1 MKIKK
6 ILPLILTS
14 LFISGCN
21 TTTSDSSTGKT
32 SGENQTSTEDISTNQ
47 SSSSDASGIIFLK
60 EIYASPDGKSSN
72 TGSKDSPLS
81 LEAAMQRL
89 DKGGKINLLEGTY
102 KYFYPLSIT
111 RDYEKEHNVLATSLD
126 EEKWIEP
133 VKNETGDYVKVKIDF
148 SAMGFASSNRG
159 ITLNSDYWHIKGFEV
174 YGAGDNGVY
183 IGGNHNT
190 VELLDINNCQDTGLQ
205 LGRAGSSYETMDKW
219 PSHNTILNCT
229 SHDNHDPSGEDS
241 DGFACKLTT
250 GVGNVFDGCIAYNNV
265 DDGWDLYTKGESG
278 AIGPVTLKNC
288 VAFNNGMTSQG
299 IGTSNSDGNGFKLG
313 GEQIAVPHT
322 VINCVAF
329 NNMATGFTDNS
340 NPGTIHF
347 ENCTAYNNGT
357 RDEDGYNFSTCRDTQ
372 TSINYYK
379 NCLSYCDG
387 DVINPITSESHIANS
402 KDEYKGSASYCAF
415 YNGLSNLVVGEPTKV
430 DYSSSTYRGAS
441 YTYENPFVSVT
452 SPQEMA
458 SKGVAASS
466 ISDVHGNLRNKD
478 GSVNLGDFLKVKST
492 SPFYTMGENSTP
504 LGAMFEAK

>member
-6 ILPLILTS
+6 ILPLMVITL
-14 LFISGCN
+14 LVSGCN
-21 TTTSDSSTGKT
+21 TNN
-32 SGENQTSTEDISTNQ
+32 SGLSTSTNPTSQ
-47 SSSSDASGIIFLK
+47 SSSDDDSGIVFLK
-60 EIYASPDGKSSN
+60 EIYVSTNGKVDN

-81 LEAAMQRL
+81 FEAAISRL
-89 DKGGKINLLEGTY
+89 DKGGKIYLLEGTY
-102 KYFYPLSIT
+102 KYSYPLSISK
-111 RDYEKEHNVLATSLD
+111 DYEKEHNVLATSFD
-126 EEKWIEP
+126 EEKLIEP
-133 VKNETGDYVKVKIDF
+133 VKDSNGDYVKVKFDF
-148 SAMGFASSNRG
+148 SSMGFNSSNRG

-183 IGGNHNT
+183 IGGNYNT
-190 VELLDINNCQDTGLQ
+190 VEYLDINNCQDSGLQ
-205 LGRAGSSYETMDKW
+205 LGRAGSSYESMDQW
-219 PSHNTILNCT
+219 PSYNTILNCT

-288 VAFNNGMTSQG
+288 VAFNNGMTTQG

-313 GEQIAVPHT
+313 GEQISVPHS

-340 NPGTIHF
+340 NPGTIRF

-357 RDEDGYNFSTCRDTQ
+357 RDEDGYNFSTCRDAQ

-379 NCLSYCDG
+379 NCLSYCYG
-387 DVINPITSESHIANS
+387 DVINPITLQSHIANS
-402 KDEYKGSASYCAF
+402 KDEYKGSGSYSAF
-415 YNGLSNLVVGEPTKV
+415 YNGLSNLVIGAPTKI
-430 DYSSSTYRGAS
+430 DYSSTTYRGTS
-441 YTYENPFVSVT
+441 STYENPFVSVT
-452 SPQEMA
+452 TPQEMA
-458 SKGVAASS
+458 SQGVPATT
-466 ISDVHGNLRNKD
+466 ISDVHKNLRNKD

-492 SPFYTMGENSTP
+492 SPFYTMGENGTP
-504 LGAMFEAK
+504 LGAIFETK